1 MNEVVEFYEV
11 IIKETMVKIK
21 KNKKGIES
29 IDSSEKDLVRRM
41 NKLNI
46 LERELKVNE
55 DMLEKYL
62 NIRYLAMYGSETH
75 E

>member
-11 IIKETMVKIK
+11 IIRETMVKIK

-29 IDSSEKDLVRRM
+29 IGSSEKDLVRRM

-46 LERELKVNE
+46 LERELKMNE

-62 NIRYLAMYGSETH
+62 NIRYLAMHRSETH